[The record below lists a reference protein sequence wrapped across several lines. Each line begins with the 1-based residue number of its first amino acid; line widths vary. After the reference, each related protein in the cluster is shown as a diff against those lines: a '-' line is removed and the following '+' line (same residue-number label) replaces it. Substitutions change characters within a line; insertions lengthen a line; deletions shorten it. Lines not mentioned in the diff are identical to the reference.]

1 MENKFYSK
9 VFLWLFIGLLLTFG
23 SGYLTTLSPTIFNL
37 LFNGYG
43 SIIIFI
49 LQIALCI
56 FLSARVRNMNP
67 VVAKVCYLAYAL
79 LTGVTFST
87 IFMLVKVPSII
98 FIFLVTS
105 ILLGIFALLGYKTK
119 IDLTKIST
127 YLFIGLIGIILLEL
141 INIFIMSGTLN
152 IVICIISIVIFL
164 GYIAFDMQ
172 RIKEYA
178 EKGAGDNYAI
188 LGAFELYLDFIN
200 IFLDLLELF
209 GDNN

>member
-1 MENKFYSK
+1 MINKFYSK

-23 SGYLTTLSPTIFNL
+23 SGYLTTLSPIMFNF

-49 LQIALCI
+49 LQIVLCI
-56 FLSARVRNMNP
+56 FLSARVRDMNP
-67 VVAKVCYLAYAL
+67 VAAKVCYLLYAL
-79 LTGVTFST
+79 LTGITFST
-87 IFMLVKVPSII
+87 IFIMFKVPSII

-105 ILLGIFALLGYKTK
+105 ILLGVFALLGYKTK
-119 IDLTKIST
+119 VDLTKIST
-127 YLFIGLIGIILLEL
+127 YLFIGLIGIVLLEL

-152 IVICIISIVIFL
+152 IILCFLSITVFL

-200 IFLDLLELF
+200 IFLDLLRLF